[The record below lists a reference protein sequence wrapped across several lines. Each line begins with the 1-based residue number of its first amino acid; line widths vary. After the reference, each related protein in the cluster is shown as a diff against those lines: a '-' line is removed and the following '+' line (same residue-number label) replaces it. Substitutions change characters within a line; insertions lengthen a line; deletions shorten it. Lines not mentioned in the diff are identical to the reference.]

1 MENIKCFE
9 CNVLLG
15 KHAKI
20 YRGFDTNFCS
30 DFCRKKIEKLN
41 SKIDPAY
48 IHCDLWNTKPLK
60 KSNSLLSINTN
71 INTNSSIDS
80 NYSDIENLL
89 FMDDILSDNNNNN
102 IINTYYYDSC
112 LNLLENK
119 FAFLRYILQP
129 LLYYYSK

>member
-20 YRGFDTNFCS
+20 YRGFDKNFCS

-80 NYSDIENLL
+80 NYSDIERLISLND
-89 FMDDILSDNNNNN
+89 MSDNT
-102 IINTYYYDSC
+102 NT
-112 LNLLENK
+112 NTN
-119 FAFLRYILQP
+119 
-129 LLYYYSK
+129 